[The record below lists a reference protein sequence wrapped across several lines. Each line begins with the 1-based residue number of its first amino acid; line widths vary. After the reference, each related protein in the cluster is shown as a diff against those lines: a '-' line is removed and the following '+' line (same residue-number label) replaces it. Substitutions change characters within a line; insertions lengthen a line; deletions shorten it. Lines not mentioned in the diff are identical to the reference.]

1 MENIIKYDINYFLRF
16 VCFNYF
22 MNIKFYRGLFS
33 ISIVMIYLF
42 IPGTATSQ
50 LYVNNADDQ
59 SCYAIMD
66 GPSVGPITSPN
77 CNTPSIGIINT
88 NAGQL
93 FVGGT
98 GAAVSGTLGPTF
110 WTGTFATPVGTSNT
124 ATAYGMVV
132 QSGGAYIT
140 GNTYVQGGLFLNGQ
154 KATNLAPATISST
167 STDAVVGSQLYN
179 LVQDG
184 TRYFHA
190 NSVNPTDSL
199 ASGLE
204 TIAVGPATVVS
215 GDNGVGIGNTALVG
229 AAATGGIAIG
239 FGTQVTAA
247 GATAIGSAAQAQ
259 GAQSLA
265 LGAGAV
271 TSQANSIALGAAS
284 INTVGAQSS
293 YSAYALTAPQASVGE
308 LGIGTALGNRKITGV
323 AAGSASSDAVNVA
336 QLTAVGDQVQQNT
349 ANITSLGGRVTT
361 IEGSMASIANG
372 GGVKYF
378 HANSTQP
385 DSVASGTHSV
395 AIGPAS
401 LASGAAS
408 LASGN
413 AALASGAGAVAIGD
427 GAAAS
432 ADGSVAIGQGSG
444 DNGRGVENYIGKY
457 SNASNTSSG
466 TVSVGNTATGETRT
480 VSNVAD
486 GLQATDAVN
495 LRQLDGIAASIVV
508 VENNVSGLQ
517 NGTDG
522 MFQVNNSSG
531 LAKPSATGAN
541 SATGGAGS
549 VASGNNSTAFGS
561 GAKAT
566 AANSAALGAN
576 SVADRANSVSVG
588 SVGNERQIT
597 NVAPATQGTDAV
609 NFDQLKSISNQTN
622 AYTNQRYSEL
632 KQDLRKQNSV
642 LSAGIASAMSM
653 ASLTQPYTSGSSM
666 TTIGAASYRGQSALS
681 LGVSSISDS
690 GRWVSKLQASSNTQG
705 DFGIGVGVG
714 YQW

>member
-1 MENIIKYDINYFLRF
+1 M
-16 VCFNYF
+16 
-22 MNIKFYRGLFS
+22 
-33 ISIVMIYLF
+33 
-42 IPGTATSQ
+42 
-50 LYVNNADDQ
+50 
-59 SCYAIMD
+59 
-66 GPSVGPITSPN
+66 
-77 CNTPSIGIINT
+77 
-88 NAGQL
+88 
-93 FVGGT
+93 
-98 GAAVSGTLGPTF
+98 
-110 WTGTFATPVGTSNT
+110 
-124 ATAYGMVV
+124 
-132 QSGGAYIT
+132 
-140 GNTYVQGGLFLNGQ
+140 
-154 KATNLAPATISST
+154 
-167 STDAVVGSQLYN
+167 
-179 LVQDG
+179 
-184 TRYFHA
+184 
-190 NSVNPTDSL
+190 
-199 ASGLE
+199 
-204 TIAVGPATVVS
+204 
-215 GDNGVGIGNTALVG
+215 
-229 AAATGGIAIG
+229 
-239 FGTQVTAA
+239 TAA

-385 DSVASGTHSV
+385 DSVASGTNSV
-395 AIGPAS
+395 AIGP
-401 LASGAAS
+401 AS

>member
-1 MENIIKYDINYFLRF
+1 MENIIRYDINYFLRF
-16 VCFNYF
+16 VYFNYL
-22 MNIKFYRGLFS
+22 MNVKFYRGLFS
-33 ISIVMIYLF
+33 ISIVMVFLF

-50 LYVNNADDQ
+50 LYVNNANDQ

-66 GPSVGPITSPN
+66 GPPSGSIVSTNCNIPSVGT
-77 CNTPSIGIINT
+77 INT
-88 NAGQL
+88 NSGQL

-98 GAAVSGTLGPTF
+98 GAGVSGTLGPTL

-140 GNTYVQGGLFLNGQ
+140 GNAYVQGGLFLNGQ

-179 LVQDG
+179 LAQNG

-271 TSQANSIALGAAS
+271 TSQANSIVLGAAS

-349 ANITSLGGRVTT
+349 VNITSLGGRVTT

-385 DSVASGTHSV
+385 DSVASGTNSV

-413 AALASGAGAVAIGD
+413 AALASGAGAVAIGN

>member
-1 MENIIKYDINYFLRF
+1 DINYFLRF
-16 VCFNYF
+16 VYFNYL
-22 MNIKFYRGLFS
+22 MNVKFYRGLFS
-33 ISIVMIYLF
+33 ISIVMIFLF

-50 LYVNNADDQ
+50 LYVNNANDT
-59 SCYAIMD
+59 SCYAIID
-66 GPSVGPITSPN
+66 GPGTGPTTSTN
-77 CNTPSIGIINT
+77 CNVLSVSNINT

-93 FVGGT
+93 FVGGA
-98 GAAVSGTLGPTF
+98 GAAVVGGFGPTL
-110 WTGTFATPVGTSNT
+110 WTGAFTTPVGTSNT
-124 ATAYGMVV
+124 ATAYGLVV

-140 GNTYVQGGLFLNGQ
+140 GNAYVQGGLFLNGQ

-179 LVQDG
+179 LAQNG

-271 TSQANSIALGAAS
+271 TSQANSIVLGAAS

-385 DSVASGTHSV
+385 DSVASGTNSV

-413 AALASGAGAVAIGD
+413 AALASGAGAVAIGN

-444 DNGRGVENYIGKY
+444 DNGRGAESYIGKY
-457 SNASNTSSG
+457 SNATNTSSG
-466 TVSVGNTATGETRT
+466 TVSVGNVATGETRT

-495 LRQLDGIAASIVV
+495 LRQLDGAVAAITTVGG
-508 VENNVSGLQ
+508 NVSGLQ

-522 MFQVNNSSG
+522 MFQVNNSSS
-531 LAKPSATGAN
+531 LAKPSATGTN
-541 SATGGAGS
+541 SAAGGAGS

-576 SVADRANSVSVG
+576 SVADRANSVSMG

-609 NFDQLKSISNQTN
+609 NFDQLKSITNQTN

-632 KQDLRKQNSV
+632 KQDLTKQNSV
-642 LSAGIASAMSM
+642 LSAGIAGAMSM
-653 ASLTQPYTSGSSM
+653 ASLAQSYAPGTSM

-681 LGVSSISDS
+681 LGVSSTSDS

>member
-1 MENIIKYDINYFLRF
+1 M
-16 VCFNYF
+16 
-22 MNIKFYRGLFS
+22 
-33 ISIVMIYLF
+33 
-42 IPGTATSQ
+42 
-50 LYVNNADDQ
+50 NNADDQ

-385 DSVASGTHSV
+385 DSVASGTNSV
-395 AIGPAS
+395 AIGP
-401 LASGAAS
+401 AS

-531 LAKPSATGAN
+531 LAKP

>member
-1 MENIIKYDINYFLRF
+1 M
-16 VCFNYF
+16 
-22 MNIKFYRGLFS
+22 
-33 ISIVMIYLF
+33 
-42 IPGTATSQ
+42 
-50 LYVNNADDQ
+50 NNADDQ

-385 DSVASGTHSV
+385 DSVASGTNSV
-395 AIGPAS
+395 AIGP
-401 LASGAAS
+401 AS

-444 DNGRGVENYIGKY
+444 DTGV
-457 SNASNTSSG
+457 A
-466 TVSVGNTATGETRT
+466 
-480 VSNVAD
+480 
-486 GLQATDAVN
+486 
-495 LRQLDGIAASIVV
+495 
-508 VENNVSGLQ
+508 
-517 NGTDG
+517 
-522 MFQVNNSSG
+522 
-531 LAKPSATGAN
+531 
-541 SATGGAGS
+541 
-549 VASGNNSTAFGS
+549 
-561 GAKAT
+561 
-566 AANSAALGAN
+566 
-576 SVADRANSVSVG
+576 
-588 SVGNERQIT
+588 
-597 NVAPATQGTDAV
+597 
-609 NFDQLKSISNQTN
+609 
-622 AYTNQRYSEL
+622 
-632 KQDLRKQNSV
+632 
-642 LSAGIASAMSM
+642 
-653 ASLTQPYTSGSSM
+653 
-666 TTIGAASYRGQSALS
+666 
-681 LGVSSISDS
+681 
-690 GRWVSKLQASSNTQG
+690 
-705 DFGIGVGVG
+705 
-714 YQW
+714 

>member
-1 MENIIKYDINYFLRF
+1 
-16 VCFNYF
+16 
-22 MNIKFYRGLFS
+22 
-33 ISIVMIYLF
+33 MI
-42 IPGTATSQ
+42 
-50 LYVNNADDQ
+50 
-59 SCYAIMD
+59 
-66 GPSVGPITSPN
+66 
-77 CNTPSIGIINT
+77 
-88 NAGQL
+88 
-93 FVGGT
+93 
-98 GAAVSGTLGPTF
+98 
-110 WTGTFATPVGTSNT
+110 
-124 ATAYGMVV
+124 
-132 QSGGAYIT
+132 
-140 GNTYVQGGLFLNGQ
+140 
-154 KATNLAPATISST
+154 
-167 STDAVVGSQLYN
+167 
-179 LVQDG
+179 
-184 TRYFHA
+184 
-190 NSVNPTDSL
+190 
-199 ASGLE
+199 
-204 TIAVGPATVVS
+204 
-215 GDNGVGIGNTALVG
+215 
-229 AAATGGIAIG
+229 
-239 FGTQVTAA
+239 AA

-293 YSAYALTAPQASVGE
+293 YSAYALTAPQVSVGE

>member
-1 MENIIKYDINYFLRF
+1 
-16 VCFNYF
+16 
-22 MNIKFYRGLFS
+22 
-33 ISIVMIYLF
+33 
-42 IPGTATSQ
+42 
-50 LYVNNADDQ
+50 
-59 SCYAIMD
+59 
-66 GPSVGPITSPN
+66 
-77 CNTPSIGIINT
+77 
-88 NAGQL
+88 
-93 FVGGT
+93 
-98 GAAVSGTLGPTF
+98 
-110 WTGTFATPVGTSNT
+110 
-124 ATAYGMVV
+124 
-132 QSGGAYIT
+132 
-140 GNTYVQGGLFLNGQ
+140 
-154 KATNLAPATISST
+154 
-167 STDAVVGSQLYN
+167 
-179 LVQDG
+179 QDG

-385 DSVASGTHSV
+385 DSVASGTNSV
-395 AIGPAS
+395 AIGP
-401 LASGAAS
+401 AS

>member
-66 GPSVGPITSPN
+66 GPSVGPITSTN
-77 CNTPSIGIINT
+77 CNIPSVGTINT
-88 NAGQL
+88 NSGQL

-98 GAAVSGTLGPTF
+98 GAGVSGTLGPTL

-140 GNTYVQGGLFLNGQ
+140 GNAYVQGGLFLNGQ

-239 FGTQVTAA
+239 FGTQVIAA

-293 YSAYALTAPQASVGE
+293 YSAYALTAPQVSVGE

-323 AAGSASSDAVNVA
+323 AAGSASS
-336 QLTAVGDQVQQNT
+336 
-349 ANITSLGGRVTT
+349 
-361 IEGSMASIANG
+361 
-372 GGVKYF
+372 
-378 HANSTQP
+378 
-385 DSVASGTHSV
+385 
-395 AIGPAS
+395 
-401 LASGAAS
+401 
-408 LASGN
+408 
-413 AALASGAGAVAIGD
+413 
-427 GAAAS
+427 
-432 ADGSVAIGQGSG
+432 
-444 DNGRGVENYIGKY
+444 
-457 SNASNTSSG
+457 
-466 TVSVGNTATGETRT
+466 
-480 VSNVAD
+480 
-486 GLQATDAVN
+486 DAVN